1 MNAVKFAAA
10 AFGAALMAAGAAGA
24 GDIQWKPPGEI
35 APKAEA
41 QTQSAPAAAQP
52 AAPAAAPAKTAEPK
66 KAEPLSPE
74 AKKAK
79 AKECSDQADAKGLHG
94 KARKKF
100 RDDCK
105 KS

>member
-1 MNAVKFAAA
+1 MHAVKFAAV
-10 AFGAALMAAGAAGA
+10 AFGAALIAAGAAGA
-24 GDIQWKPPGEI
+24 GDVQWKPPQEI

-41 QTQSAPAAAQP
+41 EAPSAPAAP
-52 AAPAAAPAKTAEPK
+52 AAQPAAAPAKAGEPK
-66 KAEPLSPE
+66 KAEPMSPE

-94 KARKKF
+94 KERKKF